1 MASTE
6 QPTPAAQIDFGD
18 GTCAICLELP
28 QNKSQTPCGHVF
40 CYQCLTNWCQ
50 IKIECPVCQQSFTS
64 FKHSFQSPD
73 DYQVHTPTPP
83 VVPVKRIES
92 TWMLVK
98 FSSCTTQQKS
108 SYGISKPTMHSLP
121 RAHFCSF
128 HWNPPIIVALSDYFQ
143 SLSIHYHKRNMLVL
157 FLLFIRFF

>member
-6 QPTPAAQIDFGD
+6 QPTPAAQMDFR
-18 GTCAICLELP
+18 
-28 QNKSQTPCGHVF
+28 F
-40 CYQCLTNWCQ
+40 LTNWCQ

-92 TWMLVK
+92 T
-98 FSSCTTQQKS
+98 
-108 SYGISKPTMHSLP
+108 
-121 RAHFCSF
+121 
-128 HWNPPIIVALSDYFQ
+128 
-143 SLSIHYHKRNMLVL
+143 
-157 FLLFIRFF
+157 